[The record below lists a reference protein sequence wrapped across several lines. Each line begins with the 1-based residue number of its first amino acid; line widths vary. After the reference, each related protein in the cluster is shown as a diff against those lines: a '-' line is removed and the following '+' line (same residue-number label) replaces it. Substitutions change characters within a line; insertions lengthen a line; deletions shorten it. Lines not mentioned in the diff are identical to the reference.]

1 MRLDDATYE
10 FIKQEVVHLFITHDV
25 SCIPINGFELA
36 YKMGIK
42 LIPYSVLPAHNR
54 NKLIEASKDSFF
66 LETFDQETIY
76 FNDEMMEINYARVN
90 MSLLHEIGHDVL
102 GHTGLKENEEVEETE
117 AGFFARYAAAPPPLV
132 HRIRPSSARDIELHF
147 QLSREAACNAYHYYQ
162 KWLHYGSPDYL
173 DYEEMLLSLFDSNQ
187 LGGDAI

>member
-1 MRLDDATYE
+1 MRLDDETYE
-10 FIKQEVVHLFITHDV
+10 FIKQEVVHLFVTHNV

-42 LIPYSVLPAHNR
+42 LIPYSVLPVHKR
-54 NKLIEASKDSFF
+54 SELIEASKDSFF
-66 LETFDQETIY
+66 LETIDQETIY

-102 GHTGLKENEEVEETE
+102 GHTGLKENEEIEESE

-132 HRIRPSSARDIELHF
+132 HRIHPTTTTDIELHF
-147 QLSREAACNAYHYYQ
+147 QLSSEAAHNAYIYYM
-162 KWLHYGSPDYL
+162 KWLQYGNPDYL
-173 DYEEMLLSLFDSNQ
+173 DYELKLLSLFE
-187 LGGDAI
+187 GTA

>member
-10 FIKQEVVHLFITHDV
+10 FIKQEVVHLFVTHNV

-36 YKMGIK
+36 YKMGIR
-42 LIPYSVLPAHNR
+42 LIPYSALPVETQIQ
-54 NKLIEASKDSFF
+54 LIEASQDSIF
-66 LETFDQETIY
+66 LETIGQETIY
-76 FNDEMMEINYARVN
+76 FNDEMMEVNYARVN

-102 GHTGLKENEEVEETE
+102 GHTGLKENEDIEETE

-132 HRIRPSSARDIELHF
+132 HRIQPTTAMDIELHF
-147 QLSREAACNAYHYYQ
+147 QLSREAARNAFQYYQ
-162 KWLHYGSPDYL
+162 KWLHYGNPDYL
-173 DYEEMLLSLFDSNQ
+173 DYEEKLLTLFKGDH

>member
-10 FIKQEVVHLFITHDV
+10 FIKQEVVHLFVTHGV

-42 LIPYSVLPAHNR
+42 LVPYSVLPVQKR
-54 NKLIEASKDSFF
+54 NKLIEASKDSIF
-66 LETFDQETIY
+66 LETIKQEIIC

-102 GHTGLKENEEVEETE
+102 GHTGLKENEEIEE
-117 AGFFARYAAAPPPLV
+117 
-132 HRIRPSSARDIELHF
+132 S
-147 QLSREAACNAYHYYQ
+147 
-162 KWLHYGSPDYL
+162 
-173 DYEEMLLSLFDSNQ
+173 
-187 LGGDAI
+187 